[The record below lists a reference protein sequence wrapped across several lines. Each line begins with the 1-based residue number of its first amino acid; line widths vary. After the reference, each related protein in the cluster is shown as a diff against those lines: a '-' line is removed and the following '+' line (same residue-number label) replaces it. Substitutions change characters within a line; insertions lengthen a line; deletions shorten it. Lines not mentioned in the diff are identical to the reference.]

1 MQSFAIETKNIA
13 ITDAHQL
20 YADFKDACIDYY
32 TTGKLGT
39 SSALPE
45 GTDNVCALMANE
57 ITNNAFDAGTIS
69 PKDANMFSG
78 ITRESCIRL
87 AQNLKTGFGLG

>member
-1 MQSFAIETKNIA
+1 
-13 ITDAHQL
+13 
-20 YADFKDACIDYY
+20 
-32 TTGKLGT
+32 
-39 SSALPE
+39 
-45 GTDNVCALMANE
+45 MANE